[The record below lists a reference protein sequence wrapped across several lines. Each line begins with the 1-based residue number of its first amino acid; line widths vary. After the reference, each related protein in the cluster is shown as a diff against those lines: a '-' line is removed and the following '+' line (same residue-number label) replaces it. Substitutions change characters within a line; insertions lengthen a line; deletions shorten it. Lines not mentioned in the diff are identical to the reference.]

1 MATIDETNIF
11 APKDPDTGQT
21 YQLFNIDAIRQKQA
35 QSKEQFNT
43 IKKFLETNK
52 KRIAIHEDTFS

>member
-21 YQLFNIDAIRQKQA
+21 YQLFNADAIKQKQV
-35 QSKEQFNT
+35 QSKEQYNL
-43 IKKFLETNK
+43 IKLHFYYLNIIIYVVNNFLK
-52 KRIAIHEDTFS
+52 